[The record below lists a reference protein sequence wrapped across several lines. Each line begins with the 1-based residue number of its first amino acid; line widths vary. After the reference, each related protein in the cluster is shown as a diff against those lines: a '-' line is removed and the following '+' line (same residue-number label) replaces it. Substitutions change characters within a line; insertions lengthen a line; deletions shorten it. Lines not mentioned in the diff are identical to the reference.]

1 METDILIILLPL
13 ISGIFCG
20 VFNKKLAR
28 NDASKISCI
37 LMVASAMIA
46 INNFIFFCTCSGDT
60 NTIVLAEWFNI
71 NGTSVNWAIHID
83 QLSSV
88 MFMIVTLVSS
98 VVHIYSVGYMAEDP
112 NLPRFMS
119 YLSLFTFFMLML
131 VSSDNFLQ
139 LFFGWEGVG
148 LCSYLLIGF
157 WYTKE
162 APCNASIKAFV
173 VNRVGDFAF
182 ILGIITIIYYCGS
195 VTFHDVFAKAEYLS
209 AVTVADLRFS
219 ALDLICFLL
228 FIGAMGKSAQI
239 GLHVWL
245 PDAMEGPT
253 PVSALIHA
261 ATMVTAGVFLV
272 VRCSFLFDGS
282 PVVLLLIAIVGG
294 VTCLFAA
301 TIAVMQTDIKKI
313 IAYSTCSQLGYMF
326 IACGAS
332 AYSAAIFHLVTH
344 AFFKAMLFLC
354 AGSVIHATHE
364 QDIRKLGGLRKVM
377 PYTYIL
383 FWIGSLA
390 IMGIFPF
397 AGYYS
402 KDLILESAYDQREF
416 IGNSIFILGIIA
428 AFFTACYSIKLI
440 VIVFHGESRLSE
452 HDLKHAHESPKVMLL
467 PLSVLV
473 IGAVFSGMYGHY
485 VLDIGGSTR
494 FLGNSV
500 VYAAGHAE
508 HLEWYIQFLPL
519 IVGVGGI
526 LFIFLSLG
534 RVYREEGKL
543 NLVQSLW
550 RNKYYFDEI
559 YQMTF
564 IKIVH
569 CLSSL
574 SSLIDQ
580 KIVDKYGP
588 VLMLE
593 IVKKMSIITKKIQ
606 NGYIFSYALYIMFGV
621 IIIMSILLFQ
631 YIDNINKL
639 L

>member
-1 METDILIILLPL
+1 MAVLIVLLPL
-13 ISGIFCG
+13 ISGIICG
-20 VFNKKLAR
+20 LFNKKLSHTT
-28 NDASKISCI
+28 ASKISCS
-37 LMVASAMIA
+37 LMIVAAVIAM
-46 INNFIFFCTCSGDT
+46 NKFLFFCTCGGDAE
-60 NTIVLAEWFNI
+60 TIILAQWLNI
-71 NGTSVNWAIHID
+71 NGTSVNWVVHID
-83 QLSSV
+83 QLTAV
-88 MFMIVTLVSS
+88 MFMIVTLVST
-98 VVHIYSVGYMAEDP
+98 VVHIYSIGYMAEDP

-157 WYTKE
+157 WYTKQ
-162 APCNASIKAFV
+162 APCDASIKAFV

-195 VTFHDVFAKAEYLS
+195 VKFQDVFAKVEFLS
-209 AVTVADLRFS
+209 AITVADLRFS

-282 PVVLLLIAIVGG
+282 PMVLFFIAVVGG
-294 VTCLFAA
+294 ITCLFAA
-301 TIAVMQTDIKKI
+301 TIALMQTDIKKI

-364 QDIRKLGGLRKVM
+364 QDIRKLGGLRRVM
-377 PYTYIL
+377 PYTYAL
-383 FWIGSLA
+383 FWVGSLA

-402 KDLILESAYDQREF
+402 KDLILESAFEQREF
-416 IGNSIFILGIIA
+416 IGNGIFILGIVA

-440 VIVFHGESRLSE
+440 VLVFHGESRLSE
-452 HDLKHAHESPKVMLL
+452 HDFKHAHESPKVMLF
-467 PLSVLV
+467 PLSILV
-473 IGAVFSGMYGHY
+473 IGAVCSGAYGHY
-485 VLDIGGSTR
+485 VLGIGTSTR

-500 VYAAGHAE
+500 IYAAGHVE
-508 HLEWYIQFLPL
+508 HLAWYIQFLPL
-519 IVGVGGI
+519 IVGVSGI
-526 LFIFLSLG
+526 TLMFLSLG
-534 RVYREEGKL
+534 RVYREEGPL
-543 NLVQSLW
+543 NWIQSLC

-559 YQMTF
+559 YHVTF
-564 IKIVH
+564 VRVVNFMS
-569 CLSSL
+569 CLSSW
-574 SSLIDQ
+574 IDQ
-580 KIVDKYGP
+580 KIVDRYGP
-588 VLMLE
+588 VIMLE
-593 IVKKMSIITKKIQ
+593 TVKKMSMVTKKIQ
-606 NGYIFSYALYIMFGV
+606 NGYIFSYALYIMLGV
-621 IIIMSILLFQ
+621 IVVMSLFLFQ
-631 YIDNINKL
+631 YVNHIYKVL
-639 L
+639 